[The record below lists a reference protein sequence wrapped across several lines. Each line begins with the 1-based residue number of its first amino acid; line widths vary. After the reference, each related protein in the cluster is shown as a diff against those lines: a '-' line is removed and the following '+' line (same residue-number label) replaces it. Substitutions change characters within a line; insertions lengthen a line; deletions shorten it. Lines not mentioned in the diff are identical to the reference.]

1 MKKVFLTFG
10 IITSLILSTS
20 CSTDEA
26 IETSKNA
33 EIQTDTSYQKADGS
47 VTTVW
52 TIGRKSKNCNKLGIC
67 KLKKVKIKVESIEAT
82 VYDNKMF
89 AADVKILNANNF
101 TLQIDEENMRDIRK
115 EYGGEYLILEE
126 DYVIEKAESDN
137 LNLSNDFTIKAGQY
151 NLIKNLSNSL
161 FEVQI
166 SNQ

>member
-1 MKKVFLTFG
+1 
-10 IITSLILSTS
+10 
-20 CSTDEA
+20 
-26 IETSKNA
+26 
-33 EIQTDTSYQKADGS
+33 
-47 VTTVW
+47 
-52 TIGRKSKNCNKLGIC
+52 
-67 KLKKVKIKVESIEAT
+67 
-82 VYDNKMF
+82 MF